1 MMYEELALKGFVD
14 EMKEVS
20 SGPHPRRFC
29 FILGAGASRAS
40 GIKSGQ
46 ELVRIWDKELS
57 ERNHKEHQRWKEKLG
72 ISEENQDSFYS
83 QYYER
88 RFRRH
93 PTDGYNYLEKLME
106 HAKPSVGYVMLAYLL
121 TKTDHNVVITTNFDH
136 LTEDAVNYYAQE
148 IPLMIGHESLAHY
161 VSKQLK
167 RPTIIK
173 IHRDL
178 LFDPKNRAEEL
189 ELLHENWK
197 KALGIIFSEYH
208 PIFIGYAGNDNSL
221 MDFLL
226 ENSGL
231 FESGEWSCPYW
242 MVYKS
247 EKVQGKVLEFLEQ
260 SQGYLIRHNGFDE
273 VLYLLGAAFD
283 YKLLAEEEFLK
294 DAQKRYQNLFNA
306 IEGFTEKAARGEE
319 PINGEETAKQTEET
333 AELGKAVQ
341 QITDQ
346 AEQQRLFR
354 EALDLYN
361 GKNYEEVVEKLR
373 PLIKAAPS
381 NARYH
386 NLLGA
391 TWFSMKSYEDALKE
405 FQEAVRFDSDNDV
418 YRFNLGNTLE
428 KLKKYEEALSNYQTA
443 TVLNPEDAR
452 WHESYGNLLKKLG
465 RHEEA
470 EQEKKKAEKLKKSSG

>member
-208 PIFIGYAGNDNSL
+208 PIFI
-221 MDFLL
+221 
-226 ENSGL
+226 
-231 FESGEWSCPYW
+231 
-242 MVYKS
+242 
-247 EKVQGKVLEFLEQ
+247 
-260 SQGYLIRHNGFDE
+260 
-273 VLYLLGAAFD
+273 
-283 YKLLAEEEFLK
+283 
-294 DAQKRYQNLFNA
+294 
-306 IEGFTEKAARGEE
+306 
-319 PINGEETAKQTEET
+319 
-333 AELGKAVQ
+333 
-341 QITDQ
+341 
-346 AEQQRLFR
+346 
-354 EALDLYN
+354 
-361 GKNYEEVVEKLR
+361 
-373 PLIKAAPS
+373 
-381 NARYH
+381 
-386 NLLGA
+386 
-391 TWFSMKSYEDALKE
+391 
-405 FQEAVRFDSDNDV
+405 
-418 YRFNLGNTLE
+418 
-428 KLKKYEEALSNYQTA
+428 
-443 TVLNPEDAR
+443 
-452 WHESYGNLLKKLG
+452 
-465 RHEEA
+465 
-470 EQEKKKAEKLKKSSG
+470 